1 MSHWLRQTN
10 QKLYQ
15 CRLLQEQQR
24 QCGERVLQQALQ
36 ESALYQLRD
45 AWLCYLHELAEAAS
59 YRQPFSSLEQL
70 LQQMPLVTGEVR
82 ELQQLAADPFSWLA
96 QLLLAVERQMLPAA
110 PAAAGHHRHHHDGH
124 HHDHD
129 HDDEHDHHHDED
141 AAAVPQAQRIDLI
154 PLTAAEPAI
163 DVAGWYR
170 QLERLIDAQR
180 GNRHES

>member
-24 QCGERVLQQALQ
+24 QCGEPVLQQALQ

-59 YRQPFSSLEQL
+59 YRQPFSTLEQL

-96 QLLLAVERQMLPAA
+96 QLLLAVERQMLPPA
-110 PAAAGHHRHHHDGH
+110 PAAAGHHRHRHDGH

-129 HDDEHDHHHDED
+129 HDDEHV
-141 AAAVPQAQRIDLI
+141 AAPQAQRIDLI
-154 PLTAAEPAI
+154 PLAAAEPVI

>member
-24 QCGERVLQQALQ
+24 QCGEPVLQQALQ

-96 QLLLAVERQMLPAA
+96 QLLLAVERQMLPPAS
-110 PAAAGHHRHHHDGH
+110 AAAGHHRHRHDDH
-124 HHDHD
+124 EHDHD
-129 HDDEHDHHHDED
+129 HDEDD
-141 AAAVPQAQRIDLI
+141 AAAPPAQRIDLI
-154 PLTAAEPAI
+154 PLTAAEPVI
-163 DVAGWYR
+163 DVAGWSR

-180 GNRHES
+180 ANRHES

>member
-1 MSHWLRQTN
+1 RLMAMSHWLRQTN

-15 CRLLQEQQR
+15 CHLLQEQQQ
-24 QCGERVLQQALQ
+24 QCGELVLQQALQ

-96 QLLLAVERQMLPAA
+96 QLLLAVERQMLPPAS
-110 PAAAGHHRHHHDGH
+110 AAAGHHRHRHDDH
-124 HHDHD
+124 EHDHD
-129 HDDEHDHHHDED
+129 HDEDD
-141 AAAVPQAQRIDLI
+141 AAAPPAQRIDLI
-154 PLTAAEPAI
+154 PLTAAEPVI
-163 DVAGWYR
+163 DVAGWSR

-180 GNRHES
+180 GHRHES

>member
-1 MSHWLRQTN
+1 
-10 QKLYQ
+10 
-15 CRLLQEQQR
+15 
-24 QCGERVLQQALQ
+24 
-36 ESALYQLRD
+36 
-45 AWLCYLHELAEAAS
+45 
-59 YRQPFSSLEQL
+59 
-70 LQQMPLVTGEVR
+70 TGEVR

-129 HDDEHDHHHDED
+129 HDDEYDHHHDED

>member
-24 QCGERVLQQALQ
+24 QCSEPVLQQALEQ
-36 ESALYQLRD
+36 SALYQLRD
-45 AWLCYLHELAEAAS
+45 AWWCYLHELAEAAS
-59 YRQPFSSLEQL
+59 YRQPFNSLEQL

-96 QLLLAVERQMLPAA
+96 QLLLAVERQMLPPA
-110 PAAAGHHRHHHDGH
+110 PAAAAQHRHGH
-124 HHDHD
+124 HHDYD
-129 HDDEHDHHHDED
+129 HDDEHDHDHDED
-141 AAAVPQAQRIDLI
+141 TAQPQAQRIDLI
-154 PLTAAEPAI
+154 PLTAAEPVI
-163 DVAGWYR
+163 DVAGWSR

>member
-24 QCGERVLQQALQ
+24 QCGEPVLQQALQ

-96 QLLLAVERQMLPAA
+96 QLLLAVERQMLPPA
-110 PAAAGHHRHHHDGH
+110 PAAAGHHRHRHDDEH
-124 HHDHD
+124 DHDHD
-129 HDDEHDHHHDED
+129 HDDEHV
-141 AAAVPQAQRIDLI
+141 AAPQAQRIDLI
-154 PLTAAEPAI
+154 PLVAAEPVI

-180 GNRHES
+180 ANRHEI

>member
-24 QCGERVLQQALQ
+24 QCSEPVLQQALQ

-45 AWLCYLHELAEAAS
+45 AWLCYLHELAETAS

-82 ELQQLAADPFSWLA
+82 ELQQLAADQFSWLA

-110 PAAAGHHRHHHDGH
+110 PAAAGQHRHRHDGH
-124 HHDHD
+124 HQ
-129 HDDEHDHHHDED
+129 DHHHDHEHEHEHEHV
-141 AAAVPQAQRIDLI
+141 AAPQAQRIDLI
-154 PLTAAEPAI
+154 PLTAAEPAVDI
-163 DVAGWYR
+163 AGWYR

-180 GNRHES
+180 ANRHES

>member
-15 CRLLQEQQR
+15 CRLLQEQQQ
-24 QCGERVLQQALQ
+24 QCGELVLQQALQ

-96 QLLLAVERQMLPAA
+96 QLLLAVERQMLPPAS
-110 PAAAGHHRHHHDGH
+110 AAAGHHRHRHDDH
-124 HHDHD
+124 EHDHD
-129 HDDEHDHHHDED
+129 HDEDD
-141 AAAVPQAQRIDLI
+141 AAAPPAQRIDLI
-154 PLTAAEPAI
+154 PLTAAEPAT
-163 DVAGWYR
+163 DVAGWSR

-180 GNRHES
+180 ANRHES

>member
-24 QCGERVLQQALQ
+24 QCGEPVLQQALQ

-96 QLLLAVERQMLPAA
+96 QLLLAVERQMLPPAS
-110 PAAAGHHRHHHDGH
+110 AAAGHHRHRHDDHHHHHDD
-124 HHDHD
+124 DHD
-129 HDDEHDHHHDED
+129 HDEDD
-141 AAAVPQAQRIDLI
+141 AAAPQAQRIDLI
-154 PLTAAEPAI
+154 PLTAAEPAT
-163 DVAGWYR
+163 DVASWSR